1 MFIHSLVPS
10 AHELSISLY
19 QQGIKEIKRGTLSLT
34 YFTVSVTT
42 VLLDSPVIVTLRMC
56 FQLFSNSCYPV
67 YIPSVSPFLVNFL
80 ADVPSVLLSV
90 FRFSWIKN

>member
-1 MFIHSLVPS
+1 M
-10 AHELSISLY
+10 
-19 QQGIKEIKRGTLSLT
+19 
-34 YFTVSVTT
+34 
-42 VLLDSPVIVTLRMC
+42 IVTLRMC

-90 FRFSWIKN
+90 FRFSWIKNVLVYVVFGPSPSLDSPSSLCISENRS